1 MPSQRAGVF
10 GATGS
15 HLHEGLKQIHSIPH
29 DLSRLD
35 NLRQKHLPLPKH
47 PSHALHPFHQRSLN
61 HTHSLAIYLNSLRNI
76 FRQSLAP
83 SFENRIPEPFSH
95 RSDCLHL
102 DFRCRAGP
110 RFFPGKHFRR
120 LVYKPFRRLRIPV
133 KYHILHALQ
142 QLRLDLVIDLQHG
155 RVHDGHVET
164 CLDGMVQESRMH
176 GLAHSIVAS
185 ERKRKVGHSA
195 GSQSSRQ
202 VRLDPSHRL
211 DKVHCISC
219 VFPNPGTDGKYVHV
233 EYYIFRRHSSFL
245 SQKPVCPFAYFD
257 LSIICGCL
265 TLLVEGHD
273 HHSRSQLSDLPGLC
287 HEGLR
292 TLLQTDGIHDAL
304 SLCVLQTGKNRLPV
318 RRINHQGSLCH
329 SRVIGYAS
337 DESFHLPCAVQ
348 HSVVH
353 VYVYDR
359 GPVLDL
365 LCCNLQ
371 RLVIFAGSYESGE
384 LAGARHIGPLTDIR
398 EVVLPKVH
406 PDSFQ
411 TAHCQAPVRETTLI
425 SG

>member
-1 MPSQRAGVF
+1 M
-10 GATGS
+10 
-15 HLHEGLKQIHSIPH
+15 
-29 DLSRLD
+29 
-35 NLRQKHLPLPKH
+35 
-47 PSHALHPFHQRSLN
+47 
-61 HTHSLAIYLNSLRNI
+61 
-76 FRQSLAP
+76 
-83 SFENRIPEPFSH
+83 
-95 RSDCLHL
+95 
-102 DFRCRAGP
+102 
-110 RFFPGKHFRR
+110 
-120 LVYKPFRRLRIPV
+120 
-133 KYHILHALQ
+133 Q
-142 QLRLDLVIDLQHG
+142 QLWLDLVIDLQHG

-185 ERKRKVGHSA
+185 ERKRKVGHSS

-211 DKVHCISC
+211 DEIHCISR
-219 VFPNPGTDGKYVHV
+219 VFLNPGSDGKYVHV

-365 LCCNLQ
+365 LCGNLQ
-371 RLVIFAGSYESGE
+371 RLVIFSGSYESGE
-384 LAGARHIGPLTDIR
+384 LTGARHIGPLTDIC

-406 PDSFQ
+406 PDCLQ
-411 TAHCQAPVRETTLI
+411 TAHRQAPVRGIALFCGQFMRLETRNSLGDGSNMLRSRSAAPSYDIHKPFLRKSDHCFCHLRRSLVISAHLI
-425 SG
+425 RKSGIRVAAHHALAPAGYIFQKRSHFSGSQRAVQTESQERVVLHGGVECL